1 MSYNNNSSLWM
12 ISIGGILAFLGVY
25 YGFAKATDKMIEGG
39 SSTKKRRHR
48 HRHKNTKTKK
58 H

>member
-1 MSYNNNSSLWM
+1 MSYNNNSSLWL
-12 ISIGGILAFLGVY
+12 ISIGGVLAFLGVY

-48 HRHKNTKTKK
+48 HKNSKTKK

>member
-1 MSYNNNSSLWM
+1 MSYNNNSSLWL
-12 ISIGGILAFLGVY
+12 ISIGGVLAFLVTY
-25 YGFAKATDKMIEGG
+25 YGFAKATDKMIGGG

-48 HRHKNTKTKK
+48 HKNSKTKK